1 MYYLLIYYSSNEIG
15 RLLPIFLK
23 APNNEHKV
31 CKEAMRNMWSC
42 DFPFCD
48 VQNYHGNLG
57 IFVLKYHWMIIEI
70 FRGLFVG
77 TLHKNLIENLKE
89 NISDF
94 VVSTVP
100 ADGQWWPLSLV

>member
-1 MYYLLIYYSSNEIG
+1 MYYLLIYYSSNEIR
-15 RLLPIFLK
+15 RLLPTFLK

-57 IFVLKYHWMIIEI
+57 IFVLKYHWIIIEI
-70 FRGLFVG
+70 LRGLFVG
-77 TLHKNLIENLKE
+77 TLTDYSSPVLKTISGNNQV
-89 NISDF
+89 NISH
-94 VVSTVP
+94 
-100 ADGQWWPLSLV
+100 AK